1 VPATAAK
8 TGTKPTIKILYA
20 ECDEKVLANHADAIQ
35 KAGHH
40 VTTALSRQG
49 VMETLRRD
57 AFDLVILGSTM
68 SKDDRHHLPYMVKKA
83 HEGTK
88 VLVMHAGTHHHEWMS
103 LWIPESAWCCC
114 SKRSQH
120 CCSRWALASQVRFPR
135 KKGLADGERSRQTTS
150 RVSVFRGRREGGPR
164 RLSGFSRLRQPEV
177 VTVLLT

>member
-8 TGTKPTIKILYA
+8 TGTKATIKILYA
-20 ECDEKVLANHADAIQ
+20 ECDEKVLTDHADAIQ

-88 VLVMHAGTHHHEWMS
+88 VLVMHAGTHHHEVDV
-103 LWIPESAWCCC
+103 A
-114 SKRSQH
+114 
-120 CCSRWALASQVRFPR
+120 V
-135 KKGLADGERSRQTTS
+135 D
-150 RVSVFRGRREGGPR
+150 
-164 RLSGFSRLRQPEV
+164 SGISM
-177 VTVLLT
+177 VLLLEKIAALLQPVGAR